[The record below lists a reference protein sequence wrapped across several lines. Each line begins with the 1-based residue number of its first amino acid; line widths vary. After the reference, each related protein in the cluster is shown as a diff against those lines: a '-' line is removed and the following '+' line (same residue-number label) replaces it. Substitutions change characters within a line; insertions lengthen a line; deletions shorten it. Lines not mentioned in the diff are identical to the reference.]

1 MEVFLSSSQVGGEI
15 AGGLSLALFG
25 LPKPL
30 IWKPKYLVEHDR
42 AGLLLRLIAAIR
54 TQLEEYG
61 AMTYFRNKPHGGMGK
76 KGKE

>member
-30 IWKPKYLVEHDR
+30 IWKPKYLEYDR
-42 AGLLLRLIAAIR
+42 AGLLLRLNAAIR

-61 AMTYFRNKPHGGMGK
+61 AMTYFCNKPHGGMGK